1 MKNSSAQRSPA
12 STCPFDTILLRS
24 TEPSDDSVPRSARG
38 APPKKE
44 DPLAS
49 TTTTTPSVTA
59 NHLPIT
65 EGSLL
70 EFPRDPIACMRRL
83 YCRHGDVAALQ
94 EGQQQIVFSFSPRFN
109 QQVLTET
116 EIFHSRF
123 FSIRGP
129 KNSAQRRLTCG
140 LLSMNGSDHR
150 RHRRMVMGPFSKK
163 SIEGYAPSLGELTE
177 EMLADWA
184 PGQVRNIFPDMTRL
198 MLRITS
204 TILFGFDQKELA
216 ISIGKKI
223 EHWVG
228 MNHDLGI
235 GALLPCDAF
244 TAQYEDLLRISEEL
258 EGELMKMIDMRRSS
272 TDEASDVLS
281 ILIRSADAQGALTDE
296 ELIGQ
301 AAILFGAA
309 HLTTANTL
317 AWTLFLLAQH
327 PTVMRELMQELDQV
341 LPDGQPPRLEQL
353 PQLNMM
359 ERVIKESMRVMP
371 ASSYSQRVTTERTQ
385 LGPLDLPRGTAVIFS
400 QFITHHRED
409 LYEDPEAF
417 RPDRWLHIKPTPYE
431 YLPFAAGPRM
441 CIGTSLAMMTLKIAL
456 PTILRRYRL
465 TVVPDSRISGLV
477 TSTMLTPTTPIPM
490 HIAAQD
496 GRFEAVPVTGN
507 IHEMVDLRE
516 MPRE

>member
-1 MKNSSAQRSPA
+1 M
-12 STCPFDTILLRS
+12 
-24 TEPSDDSVPRSARG
+24 
-38 APPKKE
+38 
-44 DPLAS
+44 
-49 TTTTTPSVTA
+49 TA
-59 NHLPIT
+59 NQLPIT

-70 EFPRDPIACMRRL
+70 DFPRDPIACMRRL
-83 YCRHGDVAALQ
+83 YRQHGDVAALQ
-94 EGQQQIVFSFSPRFN
+94 EGQQQIVFSFSPRYN

-116 EIFHSRF
+116 DVFHSRF

-129 KNSAQRRLTCG
+129 KSSSQRRLTCG
-140 LLSMNGSDHR
+140 LLSMNGNDHR

-163 SIEGYAPSLGELTE
+163 SIEGYCPSLGELTD
-177 EMLADWA
+177 EMLADWT
-184 PGQVRNIFPDMTRL
+184 PGEVRNIFPDMTRL

-204 TILFGFDQKELA
+204 TILFGFDQKELSV
-216 ISIGKKI
+216 SIGKKI
-223 EHWVG
+223 ENWVD
-228 MNHDLGI
+228 MNHELGI
-235 GALLPCDAF
+235 GALLPCDTF
-244 TAQYEDLLRISEEL
+244 TQKYEDLLRLAGEL
-258 EGELMKMIDMRRSS
+258 ETEIMKMIDLRRSS
-272 TDEASDVLS
+272 TDEANDVLS

-317 AWTLFLLAQH
+317 TWTLFLLAQH
-327 PTVMRELMQELDQV
+327 PTIMRELMQEIHQV
-341 LPDGQPPRLEQL
+341 LPDGRPPRLEQL

-371 ASSYSQRVTTERTQ
+371 ASSYSQRVTNERTQ

-417 RPDRWLHIKPTPYE
+417 RPERWLHIKPSPYE

-456 PTILRRYRL
+456 PTILRRFRL

-477 TSTMLTPTTPIPM
+477 TSTMLTPTTSIPM
-490 HIAAQD
+490 QIAEQD

-516 MPRE
+516 MPRG